1 MVNAVSS
8 VGVVDAVGRVWE
20 WLDELITRAE
30 HATNADYHA
39 SVAWGWDKKS
49 PLNTGEKSYDV
60 GNIYQYYA
68 YSLAALGA
76 GGSWYDGAGCGGR
89 AVNCSDCPWH
99 VTAYVG
105 ARGACDSL

>member
-1 MVNAVSS
+1 MPYVER
-8 VGVVDAVGRVWE
+8 VGRVWE

-60 GNIYQYYA
+60 GNISCNQT
-68 YSLAALGA
+68 LRRNGQDL
-76 GGSWYDGAGCGGR
+76 
-89 AVNCSDCPWH
+89 P
-99 VTAYVG
+99 
-105 ARGACDSL
+105 